1 VAATAPPASIMA
13 RAKTKTIFFMSFSLR
28 NFSQLLLNPEKPCLL
43 SRKAISMPFS
53 LLDSEPGR

>member
-1 VAATAPPASIMA
+1 MASA
-13 RAKTKTIFFMSFSLR
+13 NTKTIFFMSFSLR